1 MATVEELLLR
11 INQRGG
17 ERTSSSIRN
26 LGDVIRRLSGY
37 TETTGSAFGDFGM
50 VVGNISAGLRN
61 AGTTLTRFVTKPI
74 VDLGLAAIKTTM
86 DFDKQMSRVMAV
98 TGATGDEFDTMRSLA
113 LKMGKTTSKTATE
126 AAQAIE
132 YMGLAGWGTGDI
144 MQGLEPILRASEA
157 GAMDLGLTSD
167 LVTDSMGA
175 LGIGTKDLTRYLD
188 IAAKTSV
195 NSNTSLQQF
204 LEAMVTGG
212 GMFESFNIP
221 LEEAGA
227 LLGVMADKGIKGSE
241 AGNSLIAVMNALTS
255 GTGDAGKA
263 MKELEV
269 EVYDSEGEFRGMTT
283 ILNDINEKFAD
294 MTVEQRNTYMQM
306 IGGRTRFKDFKKLLQ
321 GAAGNLK
328 SLTKEL
334 YNADGSL
341 SKMAKTMQDNL
352 SGQVTRL
359 KSAFEGMLI
368 QIGDYLT
375 PVISKLA
382 TFVQKLA
389 DGFLN
394 LSSPAKGIILVML
407 GIVAAIGPVI
417 LGLGILGG
425 IVSGVITLFT
435 LIGTIVSYV
444 GAPFIALAGILAIV
458 IPAFIGLLLSSEK
471 LRNGIVGVFN
481 NIKNKVG
488 GAISFIKTH
497 IEDIKT
503 AFKGFIDFMMTGNF
517 DKSFDDMRDALKNM
531 FPKADIDGI
540 IMKFVDFR
548 QKVINIRDK
557 IIDFGTKVMDV
568 FSNIKDSLAK
578 AFSNFKI
585 EPIITAFGNFKAAVQ
600 PLMPVL
606 KILGTILL
614 TVIATAI
621 GIAIGGLSGFIAALD
636 NIVAMIVNV
645 FGIIQS
651 ILGIAIGL
659 IVGLFT
665 GNWSMLTESA
675 RALWE
680 NIKGFFVNGITA
692 IWDFV
697 SNFVTTIIGFFK
709 SLYMAIVGGSI
720 IPDLVNG
727 VIRWFAKLISK
738 PVAYVKS
745 LYAQAKAYFNMVKS
759 TVFAIVS
766 ALVSRVVNY
775 FSNLYS
781 GVRSKLNSV
790 KSVASSIWNSIKSVV
805 SSAAN
810 NISSKVSSAFSRVVS
825 AIKSKLNSAKS
836 VVGSAMSGIVSKIS
850 GVASKLYSAG
860 RNIIL
865 SLVNGIKS
873 MVGAVGKAV
882 TNIVKSARDKLPFSP
897 AKEGPLKD
905 LDKTGPAFINTII
918 KGLKKRQ
925 PKLQEIVAD
934 LSANLS
940 NVTNLE
946 PRVNTEI
953 PYSASPAQIIV
964 EVSGNNIWNNKSI
977 DELGN
982 RLVRRIQS
990 SGIRT
995 IGRRR

>member
-1 MATVEELLLR
+1 
-11 INQRGG
+11 
-17 ERTSSSIRN
+17 
-26 LGDVIRRLSGY
+26 
-37 TETTGSAFGDFGM
+37 
-50 VVGNISAGLRN
+50 
-61 AGTTLTRFVTKPI
+61 
-74 VDLGLAAIKTTM
+74 
-86 DFDKQMSRVMAV
+86 
-98 TGATGDEFDTMRSLA
+98 
-113 LKMGKTTSKTATE
+113 
-126 AAQAIE
+126 
-132 YMGLAGWGTGDI
+132 
-144 MQGLEPILRASEA
+144 
-157 GAMDLGLTSD
+157 
-167 LVTDSMGA
+167 
-175 LGIGTKDLTRYLD
+175 
-188 IAAKTSV
+188 
-195 NSNTSLQQF
+195 
-204 LEAMVTGG
+204 
-212 GMFESFNIP
+212 
-221 LEEAGA
+221 
-227 LLGVMADKGIKGSE
+227 
-241 AGNSLIAVMNALTS
+241 
-255 GTGDAGKA
+255 
-263 MKELEV
+263 
-269 EVYDSEGEFRGMTT
+269 
-283 ILNDINEKFAD
+283 
-294 MTVEQRNTYMQM
+294 
-306 IGGRTRFKDFKKLLQ
+306 
-321 GAAGNLK
+321 
-328 SLTKEL
+328 
-334 YNADGSL
+334 
-341 SKMAKTMQDNL
+341 
-352 SGQVTRL
+352 
-359 KSAFEGMLI
+359 
-368 QIGDYLT
+368 
-375 PVISKLA
+375 
-382 TFVQKLA
+382 
-389 DGFLN
+389 
-394 LSSPAKGIILVML
+394 
-407 GIVAAIGPVI
+407 
-417 LGLGILGG
+417 
-425 IVSGVITLFT
+425 
-435 LIGTIVSYV
+435 
-444 GAPFIALAGILAIV
+444 
-458 IPAFIGLLLSSEK
+458 LLSSEK

-606 KILGTILL
+606 KILGAILV

-745 LYAQAKAYFNMVKS
+745 LYAKAKAYFNMVKS
-759 TVFAIVS
+759 TVFAIVG

-781 GVRSKLNSV
+781 RVRSKLNSV
-790 KSVASSIWNSIKSVV
+790 KSVASSIWNSIKSKI
-805 SSAAN
+805 SSVASS
-810 NISSKVSSAFSRVVS
+810 IYSKVSSAFSRVVS

-836 VVGSAMSGIVSKIS
+836 TVGSAMSGIVSKIS
-850 GVASKLYSAG
+850 GVASRLYSAG

-873 MVGAVGKAV
+873 MAGAVGKAV